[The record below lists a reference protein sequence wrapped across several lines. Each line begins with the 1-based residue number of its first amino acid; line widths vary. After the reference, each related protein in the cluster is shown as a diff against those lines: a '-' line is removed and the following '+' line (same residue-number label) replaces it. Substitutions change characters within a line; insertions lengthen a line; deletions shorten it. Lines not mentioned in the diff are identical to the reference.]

1 MNRKFSIDGVYILVF
16 VLFAFS
22 SYFTAIA
29 QVNVTNNV
37 GQFIADNPGLAFQD
51 FSAANVP
58 PGISS
63 PICSDT
69 LTADTNDGCFSPG
82 DIHPGIQFSLI
93 KPLGGF
99 QNVGGENLFPPDNNN
114 PPNILFSLFNDVHFQ
129 IDFSQFV
136 NAAGLTLGCVDVFP
150 EECAGNIIVDVF
162 GVGDVLLGSTNI
174 DVTDLTNSFI
184 GLNSPNRITKLII
197 RQADQE
203 GVIYDTILNVRFGP
217 NKEPRDVPTISQW
230 GLISIA
236 SLLGIFGF
244 IAIRKRKVTV

>member
-1 MNRKFSIDGVYILVF
+1 MNRKFSIDGVYFLVC
-16 VLFAFS
+16 VLLVFS
-22 SYFTAIA
+22 SYFSAFA

-37 GQFIADNPGLAFQD
+37 DQFIADNPGLAFQD

-58 PGISS
+58 PGMSS
-63 PICSDT
+63 PNCSDT
-69 LTADTNDGCFSPG
+69 LTADTNDDCFSPG

-93 KPLGGF
+93 KPFGGF

-114 PPNILFSLFNDVHFQ
+114 PPNVLFSLFNDVHFQ

-230 GLISIA
+230 GLIFIA
-236 SLLGIFGF
+236 SLIGIFGY
-244 IAIRKRKVTV
+244 IAIRKRKVAV